1 MRNVVSFFPG
11 MRNEVFF
18 FLRNEK
24 CSFFLLLG
32 NEKCGRTKHQSF
44 FLSPTNTAAAAGRR
58 GVLWTIAEER
68 SFDISLFFISIYFL
82 DLLYF
87 CWTTSKTQNWS
98 IKGMNRDSSLQ
109 LKQPPPLIC
118 CVMLIWVG
126 LNCTTPPILSP
137 EVSQERKG
145 WGGGV
150 GERGEEEGGLAGDW
164 ASRPGCHLFPT
175 LPGYQ
180 TIISTIFGKNPMVFV
195 GVPVPVFA
203 RVPLA
208 QLDLGNT

>member
-1 MRNVVSFFPG
+1 MVCKNRWIISSTANFVMVSFFCI
-11 MRNEVFF
+11 F
-18 FLRNEK
+18 
-24 CSFFLLLG
+24 LG
-32 NEKCGRTKHQSF
+32 NEKCAF
-44 FLSPTNTAAAAGRR
+44 FFPLFLGNAKCAFLFPREWEMWPNKASKFLFISDQHCCCCRPPRSIVNDCR
-58 GVLWTIAEER
+58 GEIFWYF
-68 SFDISLFFISIYFL
+68 SFFISIYFL

-87 CWTTSKTQNWS
+87 CWTTCKTQNWS

-118 CVMLIWVG
+118 CVMLTWVG

-150 GERGEEEGGLAGDW
+150 GGRGEEEGGLAGDW

-180 TIISTIFGKNPMVFV
+180 TIISTIFG
-195 GVPVPVFA
+195 
-203 RVPLA
+203 
-208 QLDLGNT
+208 